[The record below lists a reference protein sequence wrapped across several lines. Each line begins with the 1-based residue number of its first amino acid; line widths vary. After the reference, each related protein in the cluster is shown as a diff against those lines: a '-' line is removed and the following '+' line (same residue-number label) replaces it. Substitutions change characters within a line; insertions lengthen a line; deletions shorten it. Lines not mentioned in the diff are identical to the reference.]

1 MFDRF
6 VNASLKHIETMEENS
21 STKTSYILLF
31 RTQKK
36 RRNTNEHSD
45 GTAFTEQ
52 IISADVPIQ
61 GHFVSH

>member
-31 RTQKK
+31 RTQKNAETLMSTPTVLHL
-36 RRNTNEHSD
+36 RNKLFLPMYPYKD
-45 GTAFTEQ
+45 
-52 IISADVPIQ
+52 IL
-61 GHFVSH
+61 